1 MVPADSTTPNA
12 DQVVPTSASAV
23 AAAAA
28 VTAAAVSAAATSR
41 RARRMAASAGPEA
54 PTVAEPEAV
63 IAAPAAVIAE
73 IVASVASAA
82 QPAPAPAVRDEPS
95 AVEIEQIAEQVAPE
109 AEPVAAPVDADAF
122 AAASMAF
129 GFRPVDD
136 QPRVDGS
143 VDDVPVAD
151 EPVSAGVVASHLAP
165 RRPRVSRFV
174 AAGASLGIMGVA
186 GLIAVSM
193 TLPVSA
199 VAAAQGGASA
209 SLVAGATAAASSDKV
224 DEGEIQA
231 FVAPADVQGES
242 LARSDSYSTIS
253 LAQVAAEEGIKFS
266 ESLYT
271 NDPEAAIQWPFKV
284 GVAMSSPYGQRW
296 GRLHAGIDLVPGE
309 GAPIQAIADGTVRI
323 ATESGGAY
331 GVTIYIDHVIDGQV
345 VTSHYAHMQHG
356 SMQVKAGDK
365 VKVGDVIGHVGNT
378 GRSYGAHLHFEIII
392 NGSTVD
398 PLPWIQRN
406 AGRYEY

>member
-1 MVPADSTTPNA
+1 
-12 DQVVPTSASAV
+12 
-23 AAAAA
+23 
-28 VTAAAVSAAATSR
+28 
-41 RARRMAASAGPEA
+41 MAASGSAEGQSV
-54 PTVAEPEAV
+54 TEPESV

-82 QPAPAPAVRDEPS
+82 STAPAPAVREEQQ
-95 AVEIEQIAEQVAPE
+95 AEIVDPDASESVADAPTAAPE
-109 AEPVAAPVDADAF
+109 SDKDAF
-122 AAASMAF
+122 TAASAAF

-136 QPRVDGS
+136 VPADDQS
-143 VDDVPVAD
+143 VDEVPVAD
-151 EPVSAGVVASHLAP
+151 KPVSAGVVVPHVAP
-165 RRPRVSRFV
+165 RRARVSRFV
-174 AAGASLGIMGVA
+174 AAGASLGVMGVA

-199 VAAAQGGASA
+199 VAATQGGASA
-209 SLVAGATAAASSDKV
+209 SLVAGATAASSTKV
-224 DEGEIQA
+224 GEGEIQA

-242 LARSDSYSTIS
+242 LTRSDSYSTVS

-365 VKVGDVIGHVGNT
+365 VTVGQVIGHVGNT

-398 PLPWIQRN
+398 PLPWMQRN
-406 AGRYEY
+406 AGRYDY

>member
-63 IAAPAAVIAE
+63 IAPAAVIAE

-95 AVEIEQIAEQVAPE
+95 AVEIEQIAEQVAAA
-109 AEPVAAPVDADAF
+109 AEPEAAPVDADAF

-398 PLPWIQRN
+398 PLPWMQRN

>member
-63 IAAPAAVIAE
+63 IAPAAVIAE

-95 AVEIEQIAEQVAPE
+95 AVEIEQIAEQVAPA

-136 QPRVDGS
+136 QPRTDGS

-209 SLVAGATAAASSDKV
+209 SLVAGATAASSDKV

-398 PLPWIQRN
+398 PLPWMQRN